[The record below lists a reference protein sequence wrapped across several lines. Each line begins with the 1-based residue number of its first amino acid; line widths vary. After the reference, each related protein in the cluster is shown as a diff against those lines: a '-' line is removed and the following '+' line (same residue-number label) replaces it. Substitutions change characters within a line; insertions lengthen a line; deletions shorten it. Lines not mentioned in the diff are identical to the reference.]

1 MAGGKLSSRYYLWY
15 IKYFAVAV
23 AVGGNYFVL
32 SSGVCRRIA

>member
-23 AVGGNYFVL
+23 GGNYFVL